1 VQHELQLSYSSHLAR
16 MARRYDMSEWEAILA
31 DLTNGVR
38 LSRSVESSNRC
49 DPAKEVQQTRKVRM
63 QRHQCNN
70 DLRSIGSH

>member
-38 LSRSVESSNRC
+38 LSRSVESSNR
-49 DPAKEVQQTRKVRM
+49 ASTEM
-63 QRHQCNN
+63 
-70 DLRSIGSH
+70 